1 MFQPNPYL
9 LGDKIPISEKRPKDY
24 KRLEERRLL
33 LWQVVPSLFLPLWD
47 VGTGGDFR
55 EEYLSGDHQGSHQG
69 DAGALPTSDRRRD
82 VGAEGRCALLGWM
95 TCRQSRQDQYRF
107 EKLSN
112 IIKQLAS
119 QESSCV
125 FIESFLEFRTAT
137 WYKATSIMIYSIRK
151 VHWSAKSIPSVPSWS
166 LKSMVTD
173 VTSRY
178 KLSCQKAKTNFRN
191 FVATRRIAFSAKNG
205 GGEVATGVT

>member
-1 MFQPNPYL
+1 MVQPNPCL
-9 LGDKIPISEKRPKDY
+9 FGDKISISEKRPKDY

-69 DAGALPTSDRRRD
+69 DAGALLTSESSGRD

-95 TCRQSRQDQYRF
+95 TCRQDQYRF

-137 WYKATSIMIYSIRK
+137 
-151 VHWSAKSIPSVPSWS
+151 
-166 LKSMVTD
+166 
-173 VTSRY
+173 
-178 KLSCQKAKTNFRN
+178 
-191 FVATRRIAFSAKNG
+191 
-205 GGEVATGVT
+205 